1 MLKKRIRGCVAL
13 LALSLAA
20 ALPVAA
26 QTITGTIVATVI
38 DSSGLPISGV
48 DATVTQVDT
57 GAVRTVHSND
67 RGDLLFGS
75 LQPGTYN
82 LTVSISGFKTLTE
95 KNISLSANETLPLGK
110 LKMEVGGVADSVT
123 VSAQGAVVQTA
134 SGEHADLIS
143 SDQLDGLMTKSRNV
157 MSLLSL
163 MPGVYDAGSI
173 GNQDFMDRNFELYV
187 QGNRRSTSSVSL
199 DGMVTN
205 PMGNN
210 FNNVVTVSQ
219 DSIAE
224 VKVLLSNYAAE
235 YGRSS
240 GASINVITKSGTKGF
255 HGLGSY
261 FKRHEEFN
269 AGNFFSNRL
278 GIAKPRYRYNTWSYN
293 IGGPVIAPGFN
304 KNRNK
309 LFFFWSQEY
318 WPLKG
323 SSAVTQLTVPTALER
338 AGDYSQSLDLNG
350 RNISVVDPTSRLAFP
365 NSVIP
370 ASRLDKSGTALLKV
384 FPLPNFTD
392 RNISRGNYNY
402 VFQADKQTPV
412 RMENLRTDYIINSK
426 HSLSFTFA
434 GFLDHQIG
442 GLGIATTA
450 ANWPQMV
457 KDYSLHGQGYIMRY
471 TGVFSPTLIN
481 ETSLGFTRRPEQAH
495 ADDAE
500 VARNLRSTNGYTAAQ
515 LNPSSN
521 PLGLIPNATFGGV
534 TNAANLS
541 LEGRFPFY
549 QRLQAFNLTN
559 NTTKT
564 WRTHT
569 FKAGIMVERNYEGAN
584 NNGNYA
590 GSISFANDGTNPLN
604 SGYAYS
610 NASLGVFSNYTEASN
625 RVDLRFRQHA
635 VEWFVQ
641 DNWRITRRLTIE
653 AGLRFHFLVPIYG
666 STNQL
671 SSFAPDLYSAA
682 KAPKLIQP
690 ALVGGVRVG
699 VNPATGVN
707 YPAALIGA
715 IAPGTGDPAD
725 GMAVSAQ
732 NGYPRSLIDT
742 YGLRVGPRA
751 GFALDVFGNGKT
763 AIRGGFGMFYNR
775 PNMSDNI
782 LLFASQIPVINNPTI
797 YYSTLPSLLSS
808 AGAIFP
814 QSVNGLDRSDKIPHV
829 MNFSFSVQQAVG
841 KSTIVEAGYVGSLG
855 RDLLWRRN
863 INSIPVGTNFLAS
876 SIDPTTKS
884 VYATSFLRPLI
895 GYNDILM
902 TEAASSSNYNSA
914 HVTARRRMT
923 KNIQFGLSWT
933 WSKALNY
940 NDNDADTLTSL
951 ISPKVWNYG
960 LASFDRTHLFK
971 LNWVYSL
978 PKSKFQNAALKQ
990 ALNGWQ
996 LSGIVSMLSGAPLGV
1011 GFTSATGAD
1020 FTGTATQGARIVVL
1034 SNPNLPKSERDF
1046 FTNFRTDVFAPPTK
1060 GTFGNSARTI
1070 VRGPGVNN
1078 WDMSLFKEFPVRDQM
1093 RFQLRGEAYNAF
1105 NHTQFSAEDTT
1116 ARFDANG
1123 KQINTLL
1130 SSYTAARSARIMQIA
1145 LRFYF

>member
-1 MLKKRIRGCVAL
+1 MRFLIVLFAL
-13 LALSLAA
+13 RL
-20 ALPVAA
+20 AA
-26 QTITGTIVATVI
+26 QTITGTIAGTVV
-38 DSSGLPISGV
+38 DSSGLPIVGV
-48 DATVTQVDT
+48 EATATQIDT
-57 GAVRTVHSND
+57 GAARTVRSND
-67 RGDLLFGS
+67 RGDLLFNS
-75 LQPGTYN
+75 LQPGVYN
-82 LTVSISGFKTLTE
+82 LTISAKGFKTLNE
-95 KNISLSANETLPLGK
+95 RSVSLSANQTLPLGK
-110 LKMEVGGVADSVT
+110 LALEVGGVADSVT
-123 VSAQGAVVQTA
+123 VSSQGVTVQTL

-199 DGMVTN
+199 DGMTTN

-240 GASINVITKSGTKGF
+240 GASINVVTKSGTKQF

-278 GIAKPRYRYNTWSYN
+278 GLAKPRYRYNTWSYN
-293 IGGPVIAPGFN
+293 VGGPVIMPGFN
-304 KNRNK
+304 KGRNK

-323 SSAVTQLTVPTALER
+323 SSAPTNLTVPTALER
-338 AGDYSQSLDLNG
+338 AGDFSQSGVNV
-350 RNISVVDPTSRLAFP
+350 IDPTTKQAFP
-365 NSVIP
+365 NRVIP
-370 ASRLDKSGTALLKV
+370 ASRLDPSGVALMKV
-384 FPLPNFTD
+384 LPMPNFTD
-392 RNISRGNYNY
+392 VSLSRGNYNY

-412 RMENLRTDYIINSK
+412 RMENLRTDYIISSK

-450 ANWPQMV
+450 ANWAQMV
-457 KDYSLHGQGYIMRY
+457 KDYSLHGQGYILRY
-471 TGVFSPTLIN
+471 TGVLSPSLIN

-495 ADDAE
+495 ADQSE
-500 VARNLRSTNGYTAAQ
+500 VARNLKSTVGYTATQ

-521 PLGLIPNATFGGV
+521 PLGLIPNATFGGI
-534 TNAANLS
+534 TNAANLN

-549 QRLQAFNLTN
+549 QRLQASNLTN

-564 WRTHT
+564 WRNHT
-569 FKAGIMVERNYEGAN
+569 FKAGIMIERNYEGAN
-584 NNGNYA
+584 NNGSYA
-590 GSISFANDGTNPLN
+590 GSVSFANDATNPIN
-604 SGYAYS
+604 TGNAYS
-610 NASLGVFSNYTEASN
+610 NAALGVFQTYTEASN

-641 DNWRITRRLTIE
+641 DNWRATRRLTFE
-653 AGLRFHFLVPIYG
+653 LGVRFHYLVPIYG

-671 SSFAPDLYSAA
+671 SSFAPDLYSKA

-690 ALVGGVRVG
+690 TIVGGVRVG
-699 VNPATGVN
+699 VNPATGVT

-742 YGLRVGPRA
+742 YHLRMGPRA
-751 GFALDVFGNGKT
+751 GFAYDVFGNGRT
-763 AIRGGFGMFYNR
+763 AVRGGFGLFYNR

-782 LLFASQIPVINNPTI
+782 LLFASQIPVISNPTI
-797 YYSTLPSLLSS
+797 YYSTLNSLNSS
-808 AGAIFP
+808 GGAIFP
-814 QSVNGLDRSDKIPHV
+814 QSVNGLDRSDTVPYV
-829 MNFSFSVQQAVG
+829 MNFSFSVQQAIG
-841 KSTIVEAGYVGSLG
+841 RSMIVEAGYVGSQG

-863 INSIPVGTNFLAS
+863 VNSIPVGTNFLPSA
-876 SIDPTTKS
+876 IDPTTGKA
-884 VYATSFLRPLI
+884 YATSFLRPLI
-895 GYNDILM
+895 GYNDVLM
-902 TEAASSSNYNSA
+902 SEAASSSNYNSA

-923 KNIQFGLSWT
+923 KNLQFGLSWT
-933 WSKALNY
+933 WSKAMNY
-940 NDNDADTLTSL
+940 NDNDTDTITSL
-951 ISPKVWNYG
+951 ISPRVWNYG
-960 LASFDRTHLFK
+960 LASFDRTHMFK
-971 LNWVYSL
+971 LNYVYSL
-978 PKSKFQNAALKQ
+978 PKTPFKAVALKE

-996 LSGIVSMLSGAPLGV
+996 ISGITSFLSGAPLAV
-1011 GFTSATGAD
+1011 GFTSASGAD
-1020 FTGTATQGARIVVL
+1020 FTGTATQAARIVVL
-1034 SNPNLPKSERDF
+1034 ANPIIPKSDRTF
-1046 FTNFRTDVFAPPTK
+1046 FSNFKTDVFAPPTV

-1078 WDMSLFKEFPVRDQM
+1078 WDLSLFKEFPIREQM
-1093 RFQLRGEAYNAF
+1093 RFQFRAEAYNAF

-1116 ARFDANG
+1116 ARFDAKG
-1123 KQINTLL
+1123 VQTNTLL
-1130 SSYTAARSARIMQIA
+1130 SSFTAARTARIMQLA